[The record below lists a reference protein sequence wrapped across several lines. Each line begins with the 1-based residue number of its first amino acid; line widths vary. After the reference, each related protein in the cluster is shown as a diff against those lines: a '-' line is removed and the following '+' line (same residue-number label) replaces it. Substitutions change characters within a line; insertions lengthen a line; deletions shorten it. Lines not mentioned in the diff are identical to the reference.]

1 MMWKW
6 NVIACALLAL
16 LATPLANAAESADVD
31 DEATITVI
39 DDGVTPDDIVRVIE
53 LPDPAS
59 VAGSGKAAGG
69 VGAANGAPGQSG
81 ASGREFGQQTA
92 EEARSRNNAEQVR
105 AEAKQQGRSEARG
118 DNASD
123 KRRGPPQ

>member
-6 NVIACALLAL
+6 AVIAFALLGL
-16 LATPLANAAESADVD
+16 LSLPLAHAADEADAED
-31 DEATITVI
+31 ATITVV
-39 DDGVTPDDIVRVIE
+39 DDDATPDDIVRVIE
-53 LPDPAS
+53 LPDPA
-59 VAGSGKAAGG
+59 AGQGNANTATGPQNVNAAQGGSAAAGHD
-69 VGAANGAPGQSG
+69 
-81 ASGREFGQQTA
+81 FGQQTA

-123 KRRGPPQ
+123 NRRGPPH